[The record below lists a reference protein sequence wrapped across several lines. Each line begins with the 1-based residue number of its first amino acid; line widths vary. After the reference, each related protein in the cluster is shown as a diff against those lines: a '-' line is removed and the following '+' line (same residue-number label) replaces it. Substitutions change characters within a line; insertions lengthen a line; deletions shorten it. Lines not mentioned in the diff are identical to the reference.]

1 VSGAVQ
7 NAVALDSYISM
18 VTSVTLWT
26 GVLFELPI
34 VVLFLTR
41 AGLLT
46 PTFMRTYRKHAFV
59 IVLVAAAIITP
70 PDVVSQL
77 VVAGP
82 LMLLYEASILLSA
95 RTVRRMERTSSSA
108 MPVKGSA

>member
-1 VSGAVQ
+1 
-7 NAVALDSYISM
+7 M
-18 VTSVTLWT
+18 VTSVTMWT

-46 PTFMRTYRKHAFV
+46 PAFMRTYRKHAFV

-95 RTVRRMERTSSSA
+95 STLRRMERAAANTLPA
-108 MPVKGSA
+108 RGSA